1 MPIRQP
7 PQLTQNA
14 RELRTNQTKAES
26 LVWTLLRNRRLH
38 GHKFRR
44 QFPIPPFI
52 ADFACVEKRLIVEL
66 DGDYHEQQEQQDMSR
81 TAQLNRAGWTV
92 VRFCNADAWETPRRL
107 VWRYCGRWERNG
119 KVVNDVC

>member
-7 PQLTQNA
+7 PQFTQNA
-14 RELRTNQTKAES
+14 RELRTHQTKPES
-26 LVWTLLRNRRLH
+26 LVWTLLRNRRLN

-66 DGDYHEQQEQQDMSR
+66 DGDYHEHQEQQDMNR
-81 TAQLNRAGWTV
+81 TARLNREGWTV
-92 VRFCNADAWETPRRL
+92 IRF
-107 VWRYCGRWERNG
+107 RNT
-119 KVVNDVC
+119 DVLENTEAVGVAILRAMGEEWKSHE